1 MLELSNDVPVAQY
14 KPHEQPELRE
24 AKLTKLNQMTEKI
37 IWEEEE
43 NYKGETAPPQRR
55 HRQLPPTPQHHHNH
69 EPNHK
74 TRHTP
79 ATRAKPASEQ
89 NGKSITPKTSKVRTL
104 CFRDT
109 KEEKTIPLQPATHL
123 PPTKQYDTETGAEDE
138 KNHHLHALLSLQEAK
153 GASCQTL
160 RADFTERDRT
170 QPGSSL
176 NHLVETH
183 RPGASHVRR
192 QSQRVSRAENRTR
205 REEWRRPQ

>member
-1 MLELSNDVPVAQY
+1 MILRSFLSNHPNSQSQTTDLQPVKQS
-14 KPHEQPELRE
+14 
-24 AKLTKLNQMTEKI
+24 
-37 IWEEEE
+37 
-43 NYKGETAPPQRR
+43 GETAPPQRR

-138 KNHHLHALLSLQEAK
+138 KNHHLHALLSL
-153 GASCQTL
+153 
-160 RADFTERDRT
+160 
-170 QPGSSL
+170 
-176 NHLVETH
+176 
-183 RPGASHVRR
+183 
-192 QSQRVSRAENRTR
+192 
-205 REEWRRPQ
+205 